1 MRIRRELIAEYAAK
15 HGLPFD
21 DLVVTSTVME
31 KMGIKTDYNN
41 YEDKLIRMYH
51 WLQWVKSVE
60 NNR

>member
-15 HGLPFD
+15 HSLPFD
-21 DLVVTSTVME
+21 DLIVTSTVIE

-51 WLQWVKSVE
+51 WLQWVKAIE